1 MGQVKF
7 EEFLECCSKMCSFLK
22 GDSGIVLNV
31 EERTIADDYLN
42 LHKDVLS
49 IFDEGK
55 LLEDFQN
62 SCGNFAAAML
72 YLSSKIN
79 SVEKL
84 FFEDKQIAYDEFYNT
99 ACLFYFMQ
107 MSVSTSHRMFFNLY
121 IQEIKDLTLPGIIS
135 ILGNES
141 CPQKYRISESEFY
154 NSLQE
159 FSLSDV
165 SLIFCLID
173 GDSEALSVLKK
184 SIVDKDEDR
193 FLNTLMTHEIDY
205 QTSAYI
211 SAIWLIILKQKTLF
225 GIRIPQR
232 WPEESVL
239 NKFIECFD
247 SMTTLHRMDF
257 NFLKLSHDLVS
268 LLTNF
273 KEDIFKHTIADCEP
287 IMQLM
292 QSEKLTLGLNHRWLR
307 LISPS
312 KEVTS
317 QLDTIL
323 MEDKELAELYEDYL
337 NQNEPPL
344 SEFKPK
350 LIPEFA
356 LFKEKFLERL
366 ILSPSIG
373 KKTISD
379 YIQSSK
385 CYNKD
390 FCSKLYY
397 ALAKEGYL
405 AYSEDAFYSFV
416 CRMSYDYW
424 GENEPCVI
432 VWNGPLRD
440 LFHLTFWFTDEGD
453 SKIWK
458 KTAQF
463 FALANGGEI
472 KTNGAKNQ
480 AEVPSERMKEF
491 MKKLNSELH

>member
-1 MGQVKF
+1 MGLVNYK
-7 EEFLECCSKMCSFLK
+7 EFLECCSKMCSFLK

-55 LLEDFQN
+55 LLEHFQN

-99 ACLFYFMQ
+99 ACLFYIIQ
-107 MSVSTSHRMFFNLY
+107 ESASTSHRMFFNLF
-121 IQEIKDLTLPGIIS
+121 IQEINDVTLAGIIS
-135 ILGNES
+135 IFGNEP
-141 CPQKYRISESEFY
+141 CPDKYHISESEFY

-159 FSLSDV
+159 LSLSDV

-173 GDSEALSVLKK
+173 GDSETLSVLKK

-205 QTSAYI
+205 QTSANI
-211 SAIWLIILKQKTLF
+211 LDFWLIILKYKTLF
-225 GIRIPQR
+225 GTQIQQR
-232 WPEESVL
+232 WSEESLDKLIGAL
-239 NKFIECFD
+239 NCMSTD
-247 SMTTLHRMDF
+247 RMDF
-257 NFLKLSHDLVS
+257 NLLKLNHDIVS
-268 LLTNF
+268 LLTNL
-273 KEDIFKHTIADCEP
+273 KEDIFKHTIADCEA
-287 IMQLM
+287 IMQGM
-292 QSEKLTLGLNHRWLR
+292 RSGKLIWGLNHRWIR

-312 KEVTS
+312 KEATS

-337 NQNEPPL
+337 SQNEPPL
-344 SEFKPK
+344 EEFEPK

-416 CRMSYDYW
+416 CRMSCDYW

-432 VWNGPLRD
+432 VWKGPLRD

-463 FALANGGEI
+463 FALVNGGEI

-480 AEVPSERMKEF
+480 AEGPSKRMKEF

>member
-7 EEFLECCSKMCSFLK
+7 KEFLECCSKMCSFLK

-31 EERTIADDYLN
+31 EERTISDDYLN

-99 ACLFYFMQ
+99 ACFFYIMQ
-107 MSVSTSHRMFFNLY
+107 MSASTSHRMFLNLY
-121 IQEIKDLTLPGIIS
+121 IQEINDLTLAGIIS
-135 ILGNES
+135 ILGNEP
-141 CPQKYRISESEFY
+141 CPEKYRISESEFY

-159 FSLSDV
+159 LSLSDV
-165 SLIFCLID
+165 SLIFSIID
-173 GDSEALSVLKK
+173 GDSETLSVLKK

-205 QTSAYI
+205 KTPAFI
-211 SAIWLIILKQKTLF
+211 LAIWLIMLKQKTIY
-225 GIRIPQR
+225 GIQIQQR
-232 WPEESVL
+232 WSEESANKIIESL
-239 NKFIECFD
+239 NCM
-247 SMTTLHRMDF
+247 STLNRMNF
-257 NFLKLSHDLVS
+257 NLLKLNHDLVS
-268 LLTNF
+268 LLTSF
-273 KEDIFKHTIADCEP
+273 KEDIFKNTIADWEA
-287 IMQLM
+287 IMQIL
-292 QSEKLTLGLNHRWLR
+292 QSNKLDLALNHRWLR

-312 KEVTS
+312 KEATS

-323 MEDKELAELYEDYL
+323 MEDEELAELYEDYL
-337 NQNEPPL
+337 SQNEPSL

-373 KKTISD
+373 KKTRSD

-416 CRMSYDYW
+416 CRMSCDYW

-480 AEVPSERMKEF
+480 AEGPSERMKVF

>member
-1 MGQVKF
+1 MGQVKYK
-7 EEFLECCSKMCSFLK
+7 EFLECCRKMCSFLK

-42 LHKDVLS
+42 LHKDGLP

-55 LLEDFQN
+55 LPEDFQN

-99 ACLFYFMQ
+99 ACLLYFVQ
-107 MSVSTSHRMFFNLY
+107 KSNSTSHRMFFNLY
-121 IQEIKDLTLPGIIS
+121 FQEINDVTLAGIIS
-135 ILGNES
+135 IFANEP
-141 CPQKYRISESEFY
+141 CPEKYRISESEFY

-159 FSLSDV
+159 LSLSDV

-173 GDSEALSVLKK
+173 GDSETLSVLKK
-184 SIVDKDEDR
+184 SIIDKDEDR

-205 QTSAYI
+205 QTSAFI
-211 SAIWLIILKQKTLF
+211 SAIWLMILKEKDLF
-225 GIRIPQR
+225 GRGFLQCCS
-232 WPEESVL
+232 EESVNKIIEFL
-239 NKFIECFD
+239 N
-247 SMTTLHRMDF
+247 SMITNRMDF
-257 NFLKLSHDLVS
+257 KLLKRKHELVS
-268 LLTNF
+268 LLSSP
-273 KEDIFKHTIADCEP
+273 KEDIFKNTIADWEA
-287 IMQLM
+287 LM
-292 QSEKLTLGLNHRWLR
+292 QYLQSAKLVWGNNHRWLR

-312 KEVTS
+312 KEATS
-317 QLDTIL
+317 QFDTIL
-323 MEDKELAELYEDYL
+323 MEDKEFAELYEDYL
-337 NQNEPPL
+337 SQNEPPL
-344 SEFKPK
+344 VEFKPK

-405 AYSEDAFYSFV
+405 AYSEDVFYSFV
-416 CRMSYDYW
+416 CRMSCDYW

-463 FALANGGEI
+463 FALVNGGEI

-480 AEVPSERMKEF
+480 AEGPSARMKKF
-491 MKKLNSELH
+491 MKKVNSELH

>member
-1 MGQVKF
+1 MVEVKY
-7 EEFLECCSKMCSFLK
+7 EEFLECCSKMSSFLK
-22 GDSGIVLNV
+22 GDSGIVLNE
-31 EERTIADDYLN
+31 EERKIADDYLN
-42 LHKDVLS
+42 LHKDVLP

-55 LLEDFQN
+55 LQEFFQN
-62 SCGNFAAAML
+62 SCGNFAATML
-72 YLSSKIN
+72 YLSSTID

-99 ACLFYFMQ
+99 ACFFYIMQ
-107 MSVSTSHRMFFNLY
+107 KSASPSHRMLHNLY
-121 IQEIKDLTLPGIIS
+121 FQEINDLTLTGIIS
-135 ILGNES
+135 IFGNS
-141 CPQKYRISESEFY
+141 PCPENYRISESEFY
-154 NSLQE
+154 NNLQE
-159 FSLSDV
+159 LSLSDV
-165 SLIFCLID
+165 SLIFCIID
-173 GDSEALSVLKK
+173 GDPETLSVLKK

-205 QTSAYI
+205 QTSAWI
-211 SAIWLIILKQKTLF
+211 SVMWLIILKQKTIF
-225 GIRIPQR
+225 GIQIQQC
-232 WPEESVL
+232 WSEESVDKIIESFNSMSTL
-239 NKFIECFD
+239 N
-247 SMTTLHRMDF
+247 RMDF
-257 NFLKLSHDLVS
+257 NLLKLSHDLIS
-268 LLTNF
+268 LITNF
-273 KEDIFKHTIADCEP
+273 KEDIFKHTVADCEA
-287 IMQLM
+287 IMQSM
-292 QSEKLTLGLNHRWLR
+292 QSSKLSIGINHRWLR

-312 KEVTS
+312 KETTA

-337 NQNEPPL
+337 SQNEPPL

-366 ILSPSIG
+366 ILSPSKG

-390 FCSKLYY
+390 FCSKLYN

-416 CRMSYDYW
+416 CRMSCDYW

-440 LFHLTFWFTDEGD
+440 LFHLAFWFTDGGD
-453 SKIWK
+453 TTIWK
-458 KTAQF
+458 KTSKF
-463 FALANGGEI
+463 FALVNGGEI

-480 AEVPSERMKEF
+480 AEGPSERMKGF

>member
-1 MGQVKF
+1 MSQVKIK
-7 EEFLECCSKMCSFLK
+7 EFLECCNKMSSVLK
-22 GDSGIVLNV
+22 GSSGIVLND
-31 EERTIADDYLN
+31 EERKIADDYLN
-42 LHKDVLS
+42 LHKVVLP
-49 IFDEGK
+49 IFDKGK
-55 LLEDFQN
+55 FQEDFQN
-62 SCGNFAAAML
+62 SCGNSAAAML
-72 YLSSKIN
+72 YLSSKID

-84 FFEDKQIAYDEFYNT
+84 FFEDKQISYDEFYNA
-99 ACLFYFMQ
+99 ACLFYYLQ
-107 MSVSTSHRMFFNLY
+107 ISVCPSYRRIDSLFYH
-121 IQEIKDLTLPGIIS
+121 EIKDVSLNGIIGIFRNTPCS
-135 ILGNES
+135 EN
-141 CPQKYRISESEFY
+141 YHVSESEYY
-154 NSLQE
+154 NSLQKLN
-159 FSLSDV
+159 LSDV
-165 SLIFCLID
+165 SLIFSLV
-173 GDSEALSVLKK
+173 GGESETLAVLKK

-193 FLNTLMTHEIDY
+193 FLNTLLTHKIDY
-205 QTSAYI
+205 QKSANI
-211 SAIWLIILKQKTLF
+211 LVIWLMILEQKTLF
-225 GIRIPQR
+225 GILIQQR
-232 WPEESVL
+232 LSDESE
-239 NKFIECFD
+239 NKIFEIFN
-247 SMTTLHRMDF
+247 SMSTWNRMDF
-257 NFLKLSHDLVS
+257 NSLKLSHDLES
-268 LLTNF
+268 FFTNF
-273 KEDIFKHTIADCEP
+273 KEDIFKHIVIDCEAF
-287 IMQLM
+287 MQVV
-292 QSEKLTLGLNHRWLR
+292 QSKKLSVGLSHRWLR

-312 KEVTS
+312 KEATS

-323 MEDKELAELYEDYL
+323 MDDKELDELYEDYL
-337 NQNEPPL
+337 SQNEPPL